1 MTQPNPTLYQVSP
14 DDMGLDGKEVRLFN
28 LLLATWQRH
37 LAGNVRN
44 ESYYE
49 GKVRPAWSDRD
60 RPPRDLAD
68 LDVVVGWGAKAVDAL
83 AARSVLAGVTSEGG
97 TAAADLEAA
106 IGGIDLTALYD
117 QAVTSELTD
126 SCSFLTV
133 SHGGKGEPDAIVSA
147 HSAMDAAAIWD
158 TRRKRIRAGISV
170 IDIAEGPDGQRHPT
184 WVVMYTDGRTYSC
197 RRDDA
202 GMWRADVADNPIGRP
217 LMEPLRYAPSLT
229 RPFGKSRINRTVRSL
244 IDRAMCVASR
254 TEVSATFYTWPQRY
268 LLGVDRQTQQK
279 LAGRKL
285 EHYVDRLMLVST
297 NKNGDTPQYGQL
309 SQMSMTPHVEHM
321 QQLAKQFAGETC
333 VPLNSLGVVQ
343 DNPSS
348 AEAMYA
354 AQNDLII
361 EAERVNRA
369 NADAMRNVCLM
380 ALAAV
385 RPNGALTDEDRTIAV
400 RFENPVR
407 PSMAA
412 RADFAMKVASVAPSY
427 AQTPYYWRDLGYDE
441 TDTQGIMRAIRYA
454 SAQQAVLQ
462 AQAAAAQAA
471 PEPTPEGGTPDEG

>member
-1 MTQPNPTLYQVSP
+1 MTQPNPTLYQVNP
-14 DDMGLDGKEVRLFN
+14 QDMGLTGEETKLFN

-37 LAGNVRN
+37 LPGNIRN

-49 GKVRPAWSDRD
+49 GKVQPAWTSSDKAPSD
-60 RPPRDLAD
+60 MKDLR
-68 LDVVVGWGAKAVDAL
+68 VVVGWGAKAVDAL
-83 AARSVLAGVTSEGG
+83 AARSVLTGVISDGG
-97 TAAADLEAA
+97 TAASDFEAA
-106 IGGIDLTALYD
+106 IGGVDLASLYD

-133 SHGGKGEPDAIVSA
+133 SHGMAGEPDAIVSA

-158 TRRKRIRAGISV
+158 TRKKRIKAGISV
-170 IDIAEGPDGQRHPT
+170 IDIAEDSSGMRHPT
-184 WVVMYTDGRTYSC
+184 WVVMYTDDYTYSC
-197 RRDDA
+197 RRMDT
-202 GMWRADVADNPIGRP
+202 GKWVAERVENPLGRP

-268 LLGVDRQTQQK
+268 LLGVDKKTQQE

-285 EHYVDRLMLVST
+285 EHYVDRLLLVS
-297 NKNGDTPQYGQL
+297 NNRNGDTPQYGQL
-309 SQMSMTPHVEHM
+309 SQMSMAPHVEHM

-333 VPLNSLGVVQ
+333 VPLNSLGIVQ

-385 RPNGALTDEDRTIAV
+385 RPNGELTDEDRSIAV
-400 RFENPVR
+400 RFANPVR

-412 RADFAMKVASVAPSY
+412 RADFAMKVASVVPSY
-427 AQTPYYWRDLGYDE
+427 GQTPYYWRDLGYDE
-441 TDTQGIMRAIRYA
+441 TDTQGIMKAIRYA
-454 SAQQAVLQ
+454 AAQQAVAQ

-471 PEPTPEGGTPDEG
+471 PEPTPEGGTPDED